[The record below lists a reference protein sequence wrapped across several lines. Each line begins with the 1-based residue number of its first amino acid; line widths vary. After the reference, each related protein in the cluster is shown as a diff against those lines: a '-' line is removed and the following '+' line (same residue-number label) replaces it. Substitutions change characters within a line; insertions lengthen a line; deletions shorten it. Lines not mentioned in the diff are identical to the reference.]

1 MSASEAA
8 PSTRFLTGLSSTT
21 AFFLTGTSFFFTEAS
36 SGIDLISFLRVATR
50 ASTSSKEKAIGV
62 ALLLA
67 ASPSRA
73 TDGFLAKGIGLV
85 A

>member
-8 PSTRFLTGLSSTT
+8 PSTRFLTGLSLTM
-21 AFFLTGTSFFFTEAS
+21 AFFLTGASFFTAGS

-73 TDGFLAKGIGLV
+73 TDGFLTKGIAL
-85 A
+85 AA